1 MERPDLSVR
10 PPVVGGRKMG
20 QAREVLDRL
29 TSAATARDRETQ
41 AACYAA
47 DAVATTPEEGE
58 LVGPEAISNY
68 LSQFG
73 ESFPDISYEYS
84 QKYEAGNVAIDE
96 GFLVGT
102 NTGPLTLSSGESL
115 DPTGK
120 SIRVRSC
127 DIAHVEGGL
136 ITTHHFYFDQMEFLA
151 QLGLLPESLSKP

>member
-1 MERPDLSVR
+1 
-10 PPVVGGRKMG
+10 MG

-29 TSAATARDRETQ
+29 TSAAMAKDKDTQ

-47 DAVATTPEEGE
+47 DAVAVTPDEGE
-58 LVGPEAISNY
+58 LVGPEAISSW

-73 ESFPDISYEYS
+73 ESFPDMSYEYA

-102 NTGPLTLSSGESL
+102 QTGPLPLPSGETL
-115 DPTGK
+115 PATGK

-127 DIAHVEGGL
+127 DIAHAEGGL
-136 ITTHHFYFDQMEFLA
+136 ITRHEFYLDQMEFLG
-151 QLGLLPESLSKP
+151 QLGLLPETQTKL

>member
-1 MERPDLSVR
+1 
-10 PPVVGGRKMG
+10 MG

-29 TSAATARDRETQ
+29 TSAAMAKDKDTQ

-47 DAVATTPEEGE
+47 DAVAVTPDEGE
-58 LVGPEAISNY
+58 LVGPEAISSW

-73 ESFPDISYEYS
+73 ESFPDMNYEYA

-102 NTGPLTLSSGESL
+102 HTRPLPLPSGEIL
-115 DPTGK
+115 PATGK
-120 SIRVRSC
+120 NIRVRSC

-136 ITTHHFYFDQMEFLA
+136 ITRHEFYLDQMEFLG
-151 QLGLLPESLSKP
+151 QLGLLPETQTKL